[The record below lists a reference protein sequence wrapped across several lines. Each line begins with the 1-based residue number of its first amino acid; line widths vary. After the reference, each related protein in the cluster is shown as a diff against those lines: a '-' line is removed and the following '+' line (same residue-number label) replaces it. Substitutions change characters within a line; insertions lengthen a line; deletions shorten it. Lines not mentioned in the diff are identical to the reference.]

1 MTLKNQTLSKE
12 LTKMYSLDKM
22 IYITLQKQYNIK
34 EYNLKEEQEKIK
46 IKKAIEKYNE
56 DLSKEK

>member
-46 IKKAIEKYNE
+46 IKKAIEKI
-56 DLSKEK
+56 